1 MLYDD
6 FQPVPASHITIAEHS
21 AVIAESKIKSECALE
36 EKLSIFLVFSVCC
49 TVTLTK
55 SFPPSSCQCKNQSTE
70 LEKKKKNVPFLVQ
83 IVSTAVCLCVT
94 TLSSLSRS
102 SHTHTHTWLGKKKR
116 HGVCMRSSFGAYT
129 EARCVHTSAPASGE
143 KPSESIS
150 VTADGL
156 RVRHTKTVRADSFFK
171 AQHVRSSFSK
181 IACFSF

>member
-102 SHTHTHTWLGKKKR
+102 SHTHTHTWLGKKKNVTVCVR
-116 HGVCMRSSFGAYT
+116 GRVSEPIQKPGVYIRPRLPLVKSQASRSVLQPTGC
-129 EARCVHTSAPASGE
+129 E
-143 KPSESIS
+143 
-150 VTADGL
+150 
-156 RVRHTKTVRADSFFK
+156 
-171 AQHVRSSFSK
+171 
-181 IACFSF
+181 